1 MENCLQGFFKSAPNL
16 LLCLCAYMA
25 TAVTTNQPT
34 QLTIQIGSVQQAAP
48 LLEVQLNKALWNV
61 ATNLG
66 SAFNSNCWKAES
78 QCKSDL
84 TGPKRTEME
93 VKLKIDVWQS
103 KEKCIWKFCT
113 SLSQLLQTSSTVHR
127 CRQNS
132 IIFSAPLLNIVALS
146 KPIFQ
151 TL

>member
-16 LLCLCAYMA
+16 FLCLCAYMA
-25 TAVTTNQPT
+25 TAVTTNQRT
-34 QLTIQIGSVQQAAP
+34 QLTIQIGFVLQAAP
-48 LLEVQLNKALWNV
+48 LEVQLNKAHWNV
-61 ATNLG
+61 AANLG

-132 IIFSAPLLNIVALS
+132 IIIPAPLLNIVALS
-146 KPIFQ
+146 KSIFQ